1 MRSLAVSQVPP
12 AFVTDITPSLY
23 YLLGH
28 RPIEQKEVF
37 GRPLFTESAD
47 EVKPYI
53 RSSYLLAS
61 SYAPVYGILSDGGY
75 SLYVVDGVE
84 YKDALYE
91 WRDKGRIS
99 VSSVSSDV
107 RAQKRQQ
114 IRDFVTNINH
124 FYNFGEQP
132 VAPEK

>member
-1 MRSLAVSQVPP
+1 
-12 AFVTDITPSLY
+12 
-23 YLLGH
+23 
-28 RPIEQKEVF
+28 
-37 GRPLFTESAD
+37 
-47 EVKPYI
+47 
-53 RSSYLLAS
+53 
-61 SYAPVYGILSDGGY
+61 
-75 SLYVVDGVE
+75 VDGVE